1 MLSESLSGFVAML
14 FYVQLLSVL
23 SNMVRR
29 LPLLNRHISWEN
41 INMEKEAKKKTIS
54 KKELLREIENL
65 DTKKV
70 FDYVSLGRT
79 NIANIKA
86 IAEMLKA

>member
-1 MLSESLSGFVAML
+1 MGIYAFMHFL
-14 FYVQLLSVL
+14 F
-23 SNMVRR
+23 NRFGA
-29 LPLLNRHISWEN
+29 LPFEMPHFIQWE
-41 INMEKEAKKKTIS
+41 IITMTEEKKKAPS
-54 KKELLREIENL
+54 KKELMREIETL
-65 DTKKV
+65 DKNKV

>member
-1 MLSESLSGFVAML
+1 MD
-14 FYVQLLSVL
+14 
-23 SNMVRR
+23 
-29 LPLLNRHISWEN
+29 
-41 INMEKEAKKKTIS
+41 KETKAKAPS
-54 KKELLREIENL
+54 KKELMREIESL

-86 IAEMLKA
+86 IAVMLRG

>member
-1 MLSESLSGFVAML
+1 M
-14 FYVQLLSVL
+14 
-23 SNMVRR
+23 
-29 LPLLNRHISWEN
+29 EN
-41 INMEKEAKKKTIS
+41 ETKKKKQPS
-54 KKELLREIENL
+54 KKELMREIENL

>member
-1 MLSESLSGFVAML
+1 ML